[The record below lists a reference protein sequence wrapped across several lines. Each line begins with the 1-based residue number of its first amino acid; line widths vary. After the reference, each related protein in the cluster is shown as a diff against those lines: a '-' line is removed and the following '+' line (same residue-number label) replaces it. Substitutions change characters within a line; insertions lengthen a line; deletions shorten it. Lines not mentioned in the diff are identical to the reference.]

1 MQVIGNHSLSYMYA
15 GRFVSGLGV
24 GAFSVLAPTYVV
36 ESGKVV
42 NTRGVSY

>member
-36 ESGKVV
+36 ESGKIV
-42 NTRGVSY
+42 NVRDIPH

>member
-36 ESGKVV
+36 ESGKVA
-42 NTRGVSY
+42 TAKDVSH